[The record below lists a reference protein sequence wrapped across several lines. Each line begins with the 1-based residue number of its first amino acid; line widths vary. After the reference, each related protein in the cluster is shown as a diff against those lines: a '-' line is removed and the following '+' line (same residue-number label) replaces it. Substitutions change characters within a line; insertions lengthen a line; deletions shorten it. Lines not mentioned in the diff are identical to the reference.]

1 MLENLAKKEKK
12 ELHKYEA
19 LEKLQKEHRNNLIK
33 KIAYWVLGTAAL
45 ILTVWVLLVS
55 TTSNQTPNT
64 LNVKAPA
71 ITNNEISTGP
81 TDAKITLIEYADFQ
95 CPACAAYSPI
105 TKQLR
110 QEFDGKI
117 RYIFRFFP
125 LSSHQYSMIAAQ
137 TAYAAHLQGKFW
149 EMDSLLYDNQS
160 TWSPSTEPLKY
171 FKEYAVSLGLDM
183 AKFEADM
190 NAESTKNFIKDQLN
204 KGTEAGVNS
213 TPSFFING
221 VKIQTPQGYEA
232 FKILIQ
238 TKLNAGK

>member
-1 MLENLAKKEKK
+1 MENLTKKEKK

-33 KIAYWVLGTAAL
+33 KIIYWVLGTAAL

-55 TTSNQTPNT
+55 TTSNQATET
-64 LNVKAPA
+64 IAVKAPP
-71 ITNNEISTGP
+71 ITKDEISTGP
-81 TDAKITLIEYADFQ
+81 TGAKVTIIEYADFQ

-105 TKQLR
+105 TRQLKK
-110 QEFDGKI
+110 EFEGKI

-137 TAYAAHLQGKFW
+137 AGYAAYLQGKFW
-149 EMDSLLYDNQS
+149 EMDNLLYDNQK
-160 TWSPSTEPLKY
+160 TWSSSTEPLKY
-171 FKEYAVSLGLDM
+171 FKEYATSLGLDM
-183 AKFEADM
+183 SKFEADM
-190 NAESTKNFIKDQLN
+190 NAESTKNFIKNQSS

-221 VKIQTPQGYEA
+221 VKIQNPQGYNA
-232 FKILIQ
+232 FKALIQ
-238 TKLNAGK
+238 AKLDQ

>member
-1 MLENLAKKEKK
+1 MENLTKKEKK
-12 ELHKYEA
+12 ELHKYAA

-45 ILTVWVLLVS
+45 ILTIWVLLVS
-55 TTSNQTPNT
+55 TTSNQATET
-64 LNVKAPA
+64 IAIKAPA
-71 ITNNEISTGP
+71 ITKDEISSGP
-81 TDAKITLIEYADFQ
+81 ANAKVTIIEYADFQ

-105 TKQLR
+105 TKQLKK
-110 QEFDGKI
+110 EFDGKI

-137 TAYAAHLQGKFW
+137 SAYAAHLQGKFW

-171 FKEYAVSLGLDM
+171 FKEYAGSLGLDM

-190 NAESTKNFIKDQLN
+190 NKDSTKNFIKDQLS

-221 VKIQTPQGYEA
+221 VKIQNPQGYDA
-232 FKILIQ
+232 FKALIQ
-238 TKLNAGK
+238 TKLAQ